1 MTKRYI
7 LPTWEEFI
15 DLAEKHGWK
24 SGYNGPELSAPP
36 HWVRMRD
43 AENIWTPKYINS
55 HIYEDVRNITA
66 VEDGRSPL
74 ATDALVEFA
83 KNVLRKQNRETLASL
98 KADDTVTL
106 VMEAPAFVHLW
117 YLAHGEESPLTP
129 LIEESER
136 LVGKARG
143 EVAHEP
149 SRICRR
155 SVKPVVE
162 GYATS
167 DVTLCDCLAGDRC
180 LLGLDWKDFFGPR
193 PGPLWA
199 DVGGGEEK
207 PVRAAQQPATDKP
220 RCGTCQFYGNDRYD
234 DHRVCKRY
242 PDEKPHEFNDWC
254 GEWRAKT

>member
-7 LPTWEEFI
+7 LPTWEEFSK
-15 DLAEKHGWK
+15 DRMVLV
-24 SGYNGPELSAPP
+24 GYTNDPFTVKVGDRP
-36 HWVRMRD
+36 VRKDDYNAIRE
-43 AENIWTPKYINS
+43 A
-55 HIYEDVRNITA
+55 TA

-74 ATDALVEFA
+74 ATEALVEFA

-106 VMEAPAFVHLW
+106 VMDAPAFVHLW
-117 YLAHGEESPLTP
+117 YLAHGEESPMRRLVGDDSKA
-129 LIEESER
+129 ESER

-155 SVKPVVE
+155 TAKPVVE

-167 DVTLCDCLAGDRC
+167 DVTLCDCLAGDLC
-180 LLGLDWKDFFGPR
+180 KIGLRDT
-193 PGPLWA
+193 WA

-207 PVRAAQQPATDKP
+207 PVRAAAPAANKP
-220 RCGTCQFYGNDRYD
+220 RCDNCRFGHVVKNPINDGVMCQRFPQHRFIDSD
-234 DHRVCKRY
+234 DAPVH
-242 PDEKPHEFNDWC
+242 WC
-254 GEWRAKT
+254 GEWRAK